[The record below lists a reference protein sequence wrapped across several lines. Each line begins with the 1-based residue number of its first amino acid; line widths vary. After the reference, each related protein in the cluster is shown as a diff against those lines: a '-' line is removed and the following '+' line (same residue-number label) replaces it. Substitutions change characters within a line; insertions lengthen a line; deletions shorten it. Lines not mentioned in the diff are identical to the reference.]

1 MQEAG
6 RPLTDVTN
14 QVPKKRGR
22 KSLVNLTPEEKKSHK
37 VQLQRERREKKRKAK
52 EEYLQTP
59 EGQAADR

>member
-14 QVPKKRGR
+14 QVPKKPAR